1 MALCRKV
8 QLAHLDTPC
17 QPEYDRFRILC
28 YKDVTVFMICF
39 SVVDE
44 SSFDSVTKKW
54 IPEIQLHCPRV
65 PFILVGTKTDL
76 RGGQRN
82 ADQSD
87 ALQVR
92 ALALAKQYNT
102 KYCECS
108 ALTQSGLIVTFY
120 ETLQIG
126 TECALRKPVP
136 GRTQDAQKQP
146 QPTNKLSS
154 SQGIPQNNKPEP
166 NPENLKRRCILQ

>member
-1 MALCRKV
+1 VALCRKV
-8 QLAHLDTPC
+8 NLAHLDTPC
-17 QPEYDRFRILC
+17 QPEYDRFRLLC
-28 YKDVTVFMICF
+28 YKNVTVFMICF

-44 SSFDSVTKKW
+44 SSFNSVTKKW
-54 IPEIQLHCPRV
+54 IPEIQQHCPRV

-82 ADQSD
+82 ADQPD
-87 ALQVR
+87 ALQAR
-92 ALALAKQYNT
+92 ALSLAKQHNT

-108 ALTQSGLIVTFY
+108 ALTQSGLIVTFH
-120 ETLQIG
+120 ETLEIG

-146 QPTNKLSS
+146 QPTTNKLSS
-154 SQGIPQNNKPEP
+154 SQGSNNNKPDP
-166 NPENLKRRCILQ
+166 NPSKIKRRCILQ